1 MMLSLDTII
10 KITEAEI
17 FYQSTQLN
25 SQKLELEDLS
35 EKCSSQSIFLARA
48 KKEQK
53 LRRQI
58 LVKNTHDINYLTE
71 LIGRGTNNFIIE
83 KKYLLD
89 NEYKN
94 AFQSFLKENEIN
106 ITAIL
111 LVESSEETLY
121 RMASYI
127 RKKINPIVI
136 AVTGSVGK
144 TTTTEILNSILLNK
158 YKTHKS
164 NVTNTFY
171 AISKSILSMPLDTEV
186 LIVEVS
192 TRRQGLMQKN
202 SKILEPDIAIITTVQ
217 LEHVQGM
224 GSLENIAIEKLNIT
238 KFMKSS
244 SALFLPNLDILK
256 KNLPDNFNKNIHIVN
271 NKNFEIIY
279 LSNSKMVFKYNHN
292 QYIINSVGE
301 HNIQNAIL
309 AIEVAVYLNLD
320 LNKILFGLQLYSAI
334 GNRWNVTNIDKN
346 IVIINDSPNN
356 PSHATIK
363 SSIITLSQVYKNY
376 KKIIIL
382 SDILEMGNSKEE
394 IYNDLGYLISKL
406 DIFELVLYGSEIKDL
421 KNFIHNDTISIKI
434 FNKKIDA
441 PIKFFYNGELTN
453 YIGKIVEPNTVVL
466 IKASRIMGFDKISHN
481 IERYCKDKLK
491 LNSLN

>member
-1 MMLSLDTII
+1 MMLSLKVMIEVT
-10 KITEAEI
+10 KAEI
-17 FYQSTQLN
+17 FYQNKEFS
-25 SQKLELEDLS
+25 SQKLKLEDLF
-35 EKCSSQSIFLARA
+35 EKCTKQSIFLARV

-53 LRRQI
+53 LRKQI
-58 LVKNTHDINYLTE
+58 IVKNTHDLNYLIA
-71 LIGRGTNNFIIE
+71 LAKRGTSNFIIE

-89 NEYKN
+89 NDYKS
-94 AFQSFLKENEIN
+94 SFNSFIEENKKNIN
-106 ITAIL
+106 TIL
-111 LVESSEETLY
+111 IVESSEETLY
-121 RMASYI
+121 KIANYI
-127 RKKINPIVI
+127 RRQINPIVI

-144 TTTTEILNSILLNK
+144 TTTTEMLNSILLTK

-171 AISKSILSMPLDTEV
+171 AISKSIIDMPLDTEV

-202 SKILEPDIAIITTVQ
+202 SEILEPDIAVITTVQ

-224 GSLENIAIEKLNIT
+224 GSLENIAIEKLEIV

-244 SALFLPNLDILK
+244 SVLFLPNLDVLK
-256 KNLPDNFNKNIHIVN
+256 KNLPNKLNKNTYVIN
-271 NKNFEIIY
+271 NKNFQIIF
-279 LSNSKMVFKYNHN
+279 LSSSKTIFKYN
-292 QYIINSVGE
+292 YYEYTINSVGE
-301 HNIQNAIL
+301 HNIENAIL
-309 AIEVAVYLNLD
+309 AIHVSKYLNLD
-320 LNKILFGLQLYSAI
+320 TDKILLGLSLYSSI
-334 GNRWNVTNIDKN
+334 GNRWDVTNVDKN

-363 SSIITLSQVYKNY
+363 SSIMTLCQVYKNH

-394 IYNDLGYLISKL
+394 IYNDLGYFISKL

-421 KNFIHNDTISIKI
+421 KNFINNDKILIKV
-434 FNKKIDA
+434 FDKKIES

-453 YIGKIVEPNTVVL
+453 YIGKIIEPNTVILV
-466 IKASRIMGFDKISHN
+466 KASRIMGFDKIPYN
-481 IERYCKDKLK
+481 IIKYCKEKI
-491 LNSLN
+491 